1 MTLFTCSCTAALE
14 PRQNSFEP
22 ALQPDLGDQ
31 GHPTCAISFG
41 HFVHPISLSFSFVI
55 PFGGLLASGWIGE
68 PPCSR
73 IGSGAGEGIQ
83 GALRLIE
90 GLSASATPTRALR
103 DLQGHLQLVLHLLQG
118 QGQHLGDRFDPDRA

>member
-1 MTLFTCSCTAALE
+1 MCHIVWPLRPPYFIVFFLC
-14 PRQNSFEP
+14 
-22 ALQPDLGDQ
+22 D
-31 GHPTCAISFG
+31 
-41 HFVHPISLSFSFVI
+41 PIW
-55 PFGGLLASGWIGE
+55 GTLASGWIGE

-118 QGQHLGDRFDPDRA
+118 QGQHLGDRFDPEEVSEHLLLLDGLSGNAPGLGLLQEI

>member
-1 MTLFTCSCTAALE
+1 MAT
-14 PRQNSFEP
+14 Q
-22 ALQPDLGDQ
+22 
-31 GHPTCAISFG
+31 HPYYFLD
-41 HFVHPISLSFSFVI
+41 FNNNI
-55 PFGGLLASGWIGE
+55 PWGIGWIGGWIGE

-118 QGQHLGDRFDPDRA
+118 QGQHLGDRFDPEEVNEHLLLLDGLSGNAPGLGLLQEI